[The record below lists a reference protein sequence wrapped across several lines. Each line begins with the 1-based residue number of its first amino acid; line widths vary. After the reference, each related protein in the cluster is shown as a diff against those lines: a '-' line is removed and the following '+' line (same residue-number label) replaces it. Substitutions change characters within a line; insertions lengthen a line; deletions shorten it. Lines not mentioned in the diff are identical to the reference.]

1 MSTAHQISAV
11 FASIALAI
19 LAWNFVRARCDSA
32 GHDAHWRERRRRIA
46 WEIRLLVVV
55 TAGPLAWGVVFGPVP
70 ADYGLPLTLF
80 VVSGLL
86 AADAVAPH
94 GASKER

>member
-1 MSTAHQISAV
+1 V

-19 LAWNFVRARCDSA
+19 LAWNFARSRSYPVEYNA
-32 GHDAHWRERRRRIA
+32 RSWQRRSRIA

-55 TAGPLAWGVVFGPVP
+55 TAGPLACGVVLGQIP
-70 ADYGLPLTLF
+70 AEYGLPLALF

-86 AADAVAPH
+86 VADAVAPH
-94 GASKER
+94 GARKEH